1 MVGYNCIMTLQELQQ
16 AISKLEQNNGWT
28 NTPDEKMTF
37 ITEEIGEVAKW
48 VRKARNKE
56 LGPGELKELNY
67 EIADVLQHIIS
78 LANHFKL
85 DIEEGLVEKKGL
97 SNV

>member
-1 MVGYNCIMTLQELQQ
+1 MSYNYTMTLQELQQ
-16 AISKLEQNNGWT
+16 AIAKLEQAKGWV
-28 NTPDEKMTF
+28 NSPDEKMTF
-37 ITEEIGEVAKW
+37 ITEEMGEVAKW
-48 VRKARNKE
+48 VRNARNKE
-56 LGPGELKELNY
+56 LSPDELKELNY

-97 SNV
+97 SKV